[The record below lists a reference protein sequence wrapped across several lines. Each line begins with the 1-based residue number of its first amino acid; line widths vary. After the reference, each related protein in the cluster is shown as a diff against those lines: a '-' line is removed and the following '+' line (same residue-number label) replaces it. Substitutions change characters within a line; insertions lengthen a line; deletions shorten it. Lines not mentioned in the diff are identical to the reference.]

1 MSHPSQ
7 RVVVP
12 FVVLVSLASLAGC
25 EAVTSLLG
33 LDSEGS
39 AVSIEGS
46 ATPDA
51 GPSALPETEPN
62 DSLAQA
68 PNVQVGRTYTGTLAA
83 GDLDMLRLGMGT
95 PVALTLTSTGES
107 EFFVTSPTDGVRRRY
122 LLLPN
127 LPLTLDAV
135 ARETSLAL
143 EWSGQGDWTI
153 DIQPAAEGAE
163 VGCGFLREQ
172 DTVDAPGAEL
182 VALPSVVT
190 GCVEVA
196 GDIDYVVVSEQALA
210 GTPMFGVAVSAVEG
224 VALQV

>member
-95 PVALTLTSTGES
+95 PVALTLKVMGSSSAMVSAG
-107 EFFVTSPTDGVRRRY
+107 PM
-122 LLLPN
+122 
-127 LPLTLDAV
+127 
-135 ARETSLAL
+135 
-143 EWSGQGDWTI
+143 
-153 DIQPAAEGAE
+153 
-163 VGCGFLREQ
+163 
-172 DTVDAPGAEL
+172 PG
-182 VALPSVVT
+182 S
-190 GCVEVA
+190 
-196 GDIDYVVVSEQALA
+196 
-210 GTPMFGVAVSAVEG
+210 TPMAVPRKHPSSAQPRLVAVSALEKPRARPAIG
-224 VALQV
+224 ST